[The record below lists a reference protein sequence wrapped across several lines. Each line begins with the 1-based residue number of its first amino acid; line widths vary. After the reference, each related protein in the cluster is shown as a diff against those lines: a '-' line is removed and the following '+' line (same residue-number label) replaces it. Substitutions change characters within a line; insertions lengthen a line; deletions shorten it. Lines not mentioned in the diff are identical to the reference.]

1 MKICFFPRIRPQGL
15 RLALVTTLV
24 SLSFSV
30 AAVDLLAAY
39 RAALQSDPIY
49 QAALSERSA
58 GLLNRDIARSNV
70 LPNVSA
76 SAGYSDNRGNRSDR
90 SSNPLQ
96 SGDRPLNYDS
106 KVLSISLRHPLYSMD
121 AMARYRQGGYQAD
134 YAEAIF
140 VGKSQDLIL
149 RLVTAYLEVLSAID
163 QQRLILAQRDALA
176 EQQQFNTRRYEKG
189 EGIKTDVLETRARF
203 ELANATVIEAQ
214 DTLDN
219 AQRKLQAIV
228 GREFVMGEFVVDRG
242 LTLPLQVDTAEAWE
256 KLALERNPDI
266 IARRHLVEI
275 ATQEIKKNQA
285 GHLPRLD
292 LVASY
297 NRSLSESVALINS
310 ETNLTTVGVQ
320 LNVPIYSGG
329 AVSASIQ
336 QSARLM
342 SKSQSERDDTTNAA
356 LVEIRKQFNLVV
368 SIRARI
374 KALEQAEDSAQETLE
389 ATRKSIQSGVRINLD
404 LLNALQQFYTTQ
416 RDLAQARY
424 GYLLAY
430 VRLHDS
436 AGLLDE
442 AVVGQ
447 LSTLFRPY

>member
-24 SLSFSV
+24 SLSFS
-30 AAVDLLAAY
+30 AAAADLLAAY

-58 GLLNRDIARSNV
+58 GLLNRDIARSNL
-70 LPNVSA
+70 LPSA
-76 SAGYSDNRGNRSDR
+76 SATGGYSENRGDR
-90 SSNPLQ
+90 SFNGSKP
-96 SGDRPLNYDS
+96 DPLNYDS
-106 KVLSISLRHPLYSMD
+106 KVLSVSVRQPLYSMD

-149 RLVTAYLEVLSAID
+149 RLVTAYLDVLSAID

-228 GREFVMGEFVVDRG
+228 GREFVVGEFVVSRG

-266 IARRHLVEI
+266 IARRQLVEI

-297 NRSLSESVALINS
+297 SRSLSESVALINS

-336 QSARLM
+336 QSAQLM

-356 LVEIRKQFNLVV
+356 LVEIRKQFNLVA
-368 SIRARI
+368 SSRARI
-374 KALEQAEDSAQETLE
+374 QALEQAEGSAQETLE

-442 AVVGQ
+442 AAVGQ
-447 LSTLFRPY
+447 LSTLFRPN

>member
-1 MKICFFPRIRPQGL
+1 VGL
-15 RLALVTTLV
+15 RVALGTILV
-24 SLSFSV
+24 SLSFSAP
-30 AAVDLLAAY
+30 AADLLAAY

-49 QAALSERSA
+49 QAAVSERSA
-58 GLLNRDIARSNV
+58 GLLNREIARSSL
-70 LPNVSA
+70 LPSASA
-76 SAGYSDNRGNRSDR
+76 SAGYNDNRGDR
-90 SSNPLQ
+90 SFNGARP
-96 SGDRPLNYDS
+96 DPLNYDS
-106 KVLSISLRHPLYSMD
+106 KILSVSVRQPLYNMD
-121 AMARYRQGGYQAD
+121 AVARSRQGAFQAD
-134 YAEAIF
+134 YADAIF

-149 RLVTAYLEVLSAID
+149 RLVTAYIEVLSAID

-176 EQQQFNTRRYEKG
+176 EQKHFNVRRFEKG

-203 ELANATVIEAQ
+203 ELANAAAIEAQ

-219 AQRKLQAIV
+219 THRKLQAIV
-228 GREFVMGEFVVDRG
+228 GRDYVVSEF
-242 LTLPLQVDTAEAWE
+242 TLNWGMALSLQADNPEAWE

-275 ATQEIKKNQA
+275 AAQEIKKNQA

-297 NRSLSESVALINS
+297 SRSMSESIALYNS
-310 ETNLTTVGVQ
+310 DTNLASVGVQ

-336 QSARLM
+336 QSAGLL

-356 LVEIRKQFNLVV
+356 LVEIRKQFNLVL
-368 SIRARI
+368 SSRARI
-374 KALEQAEDSAQETLE
+374 EALEQAESSSLETLE
-389 ATRKSIQSGVRINLD
+389 ATRKSIQGGARINLD

-436 AGLLDE
+436 AGLLNE
-442 AVVGQ
+442 AVVTQ
-447 LSTLFRPY
+447 LSTLFVTK

>member
-1 MKICFFPRIRPQGL
+1 MMICIFGRLHPQGL
-15 RLALVTTLV
+15 SVALATILV
-24 SLSFSV
+24 SLSFFSE
-30 AAVDLLAAY
+30 AADLLAAY

-58 GLLNRDIARSNV
+58 GLLDRDIARSNL
-70 LPNVSA
+70 LPSA
-76 SAGYSDNRGNRSDR
+76 TANAGYSQNRGDR
-90 SSNPLQ
+90 SFNGARP
-96 SGDRPLNYDS
+96 DPLNYDS
-106 KVLSISLRHPLYSMD
+106 KVLSVSVRQPLFSMD
-121 AMARYRQGGYQAD
+121 AMARYRQGGFQAD

-140 VGKSQDLIL
+140 AGKSQDLIL

-163 QQRLILAQRDALA
+163 QQRLIMAQRDALA
-176 EQQQFNTRRYEKG
+176 EQQQFNSRRFEKG

-203 ELANATVIEAQ
+203 ELANAAVIEAQ

-228 GREFVMGEFVVDRG
+228 GRDYLVGEFALSRG
-242 LTLPLQVDTAEAWE
+242 LALPLKMDTAEGWE
-256 KLALERNPDI
+256 KLALDRNPDI
-266 IARRHLVEI
+266 IARRQLVEI
-275 ATQEIKKNQA
+275 AAQEIKKNQA

-297 NRSLSESVALINS
+297 SRSLSESVVLINS

-329 AVSASIQ
+329 AVSAGIQ
-336 QSARLM
+336 QSAGLM

-368 SIRARI
+368 SSRARI
-374 KALEQAEDSAQETLE
+374 EALEQAEGSAQETLV

-447 LSTLFRPY
+447 LSTLFRAN

>member
-1 MKICFFPRIRPQGL
+1 MMIYFFIRTCSKSLRIV
-15 RLALVTTLV
+15 LATIIV
-24 SLSFSV
+24 SLPFFSE
-30 AAVDLLAAY
+30 ASDLLAAY

-58 GLLNRDIARSNV
+58 GLLNRDIARSNL
-70 LPNVSA
+70 LPSA
-76 SAGYSDNRGNRSDR
+76 SATAGYSENRGDR
-90 SSNPLQ
+90 SYNGGRPE
-96 SGDRPLNYDS
+96 PLNYDS
-106 KVLSISLRHPLYSMD
+106 KVLSVSLRQPLYSLD
-121 AMARYRQGGYQAD
+121 ALARYRQGSFQAA

-140 VGKSQDLIL
+140 AGKSQDLIL

-176 EQQQFNTRRYEKG
+176 EQQQFNSRRFEKG

-203 ELANATVIEAQ
+203 ELSNAAVIEAQ

-228 GREFVMGEFVVDRG
+228 GRDYVVGEFGLGRG
-242 LTLPLQVDTAEAWE
+242 LALPLKADTAEAWE
-256 KLALERNPDI
+256 KLALDRNPDI
-266 IARRHLVEI
+266 VARRQLVEI
-275 ATQEIKKNQA
+275 AAQEIKKNQA

-292 LVASY
+292 LVATYSR
-297 NRSLSESVALINS
+297 NLSESIALINS

-336 QSARLM
+336 QSTGLM
-342 SKSQSERDDTTNAA
+342 LKSQSELADTTNAA
-356 LVEIRKQFNLVV
+356 LVETRKQFNLVV
-368 SIRARI
+368 SSRARI
-374 KALEQAEDSAQETLE
+374 EALEQAEGSAQETLE

-424 GYLLAY
+424 GYLLSY

-436 AGLLDE
+436 AGTLDE

-447 LSTLFRPY
+447 LSTLFRPN

>member
-1 MKICFFPRIRPQGL
+1 MMICIFGRLRPQGL
-15 RLALVTTLV
+15 SVALATILV
-24 SLSFSV
+24 SLSFFSE
-30 AAVDLLAAY
+30 AADLLAAY

-58 GLLNRDIARSNV
+58 GLLNRDIARSNL
-70 LPNVSA
+70 LPSA
-76 SAGYSDNRGNRSDR
+76 TANAGYSQNRGDR
-90 SSNPLQ
+90 SFNGARP
-96 SGDRPLNYDS
+96 DPLNYDS
-106 KVLSISLRHPLYSMD
+106 KVLSVSVRQPLFSMD
-121 AMARYRQGGYQAD
+121 AMARYRQGGFQAD

-140 VGKSQDLIL
+140 AGKSQDLIL

-163 QQRLILAQRDALA
+163 QQRLIMAQRDALA
-176 EQQQFNTRRYEKG
+176 EQQQFNSRRFEKG

-203 ELANATVIEAQ
+203 ELSNAAVIEAQ

-228 GREFVMGEFVVDRG
+228 GRDYVVGEFGLGRG
-242 LTLPLQVDTAEAWE
+242 LALPLKADTAEAWE
-256 KLALERNPDI
+256 KLALDRNPDI
-266 IARRHLVEI
+266 VARRQLVEI
-275 ATQEIKKNQA
+275 AAQEIKKNQA

-292 LVASY
+292 LVATYSR
-297 NRSLSESVALINS
+297 NLSESIALINS

-336 QSARLM
+336 QSTGLM
-342 SKSQSERDDTTNAA
+342 LKSQSELDDTTNTA
-356 LVEIRKQFNLVV
+356 LVETRKQFNLVV
-368 SIRARI
+368 SSRARI
-374 KALEQAEDSAQETLE
+374 EALEQAEGSAQETLE

-424 GYLLAY
+424 GYLLSY

-436 AGLLDE
+436 AGTLDE

-447 LSTLFRPY
+447 LSTLFRPN